1 VWHEIP
7 SACCW
12 CHSEEKSVEPTL
24 PGFEALVTQ
33 RFDGKVALITGAASG
48 IGAATARRLAAESAR
63 VFLGDLNEDAGRALE
78 RELGDAAAHFFR
90 VDVRELAQ
98 VDAFTQACVD
108 RFGRLDIVFN
118 NAGIGAYGQAPDLD
132 PETWRNVVAVDLD
145 SVFFGCRAAIPQLRR
160 AGGGAI
166 VNTASISGL
175 FGDYGLLA
183 YNAAKGAVVNLTRAL
198 AIDHAREGIRV
209 NAVCPGPIET
219 PLAKGLIEHAVVSK
233 EYERNIPMGRV
244 GRADEVAGAV
254 AFLASD
260 DASYITGAM
269 LVVDGGVTAATG
281 QANFT
286 RAFKA

>member
-1 VWHEIP
+1 M
-7 SACCW
+7 A
-12 CHSEEKSVEPTL
+12 
-24 PGFEALVTQ
+24 Q

-48 IGAATARRLAAESAR
+48 IGAATARRLASEGAR
-63 VFLGDLNEDAGRALE
+63 VFLGDLDEDAGRVLE
-78 RELGDAAAHFFR
+78 RELGDDAAHFFR
-90 VDVRELAQ
+90 LDVRELEQ

-108 RFGRLDIVFN
+108 RFGRLDVVFN

-132 PETWRNVVAVDLD
+132 PTTWRNVVAVDLD

-219 PLAKGLIEHAVVSK
+219 PLTKPLLEHTTVAS
-233 EYERNIPMGRV
+233 EYERNTPMGRV

>member
-1 VWHEIP
+1 M
-7 SACCW
+7 
-12 CHSEEKSVEPTL
+12 
-24 PGFEALVTQ
+24 Q
-33 RFDGKVALITGAASG
+33 RFVGKVVLITGAASG
-48 IGAATARRLAAESAR
+48 IGAAAARRFASEGAR

-78 RELGDAAAHFFR
+78 TELGDTAKFFR
-90 VDVRELAQ
+90 LDVREITA
-98 VDAFTQACVD
+98 VDAFTQACAE
-108 RFGRLDIVFN
+108 RFGRIDVVFN

-132 PETWRNVVAVDLD
+132 PATWRNVLAVDLD
-145 SVFFGCRAAIPQLRR
+145 AVFFGCRAAIPQLRR
-160 AGGGAI
+160 AGGGVI

-175 FGDYGLLA
+175 LGDYGLLA

-219 PLAKGLIEHAVVSK
+219 ALTKGLLEHPAVSR
-233 EYERNIPMGRV
+233 EYARNIPMGRV

-260 DASYITGAM
+260 DASYITGAT

-286 RAFKA
+286 RAFTGNG